1 MKYFL
6 NVEIQYKETLA
17 WQVLEKV
24 EYSKLYAVVQSFIL
38 ANSSFIYNT
47 TKIKKKPLILRR
59 VQRQVSTSYS

>member
-24 EYSKLYAVVQSFIL
+24 EYSKLYAIVQSFIL

-47 TKIKKKPLILRR
+47 TKILKKP
-59 VQRQVSTSYS
+59 